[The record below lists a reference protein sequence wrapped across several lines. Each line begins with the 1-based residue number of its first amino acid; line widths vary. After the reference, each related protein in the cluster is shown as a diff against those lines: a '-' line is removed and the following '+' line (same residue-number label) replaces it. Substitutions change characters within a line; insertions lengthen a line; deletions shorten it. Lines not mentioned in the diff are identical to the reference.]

1 MFVAVYPMS
10 RLYPTLLAIESSC
23 DETAA
28 AVSCAGKIISNVVA
42 TQAVHAQYGG
52 VVPELASRA
61 HQQHIVPVVQQA
73 LQQAG
78 IVPKALDA
86 VAFTQGP
93 GLLGALLVGTSFAK
107 AMAWALQVPLIAVHH
122 MKAHVLAHC
131 IDPPVPTFPF
141 LCLTVSGG
149 HTQLVLVK
157 DYLAMEVLGTTQ
169 DDAIGEAFDKI
180 GKRMGF
186 AYPAGP
192 HIDRHAQQ
200 GDPRRFVFPTTTM
213 PQLDFSFS
221 GIKTAFVQLLQQQE
235 ARDPEFLARHR
246 DDLCA
251 SVQRALIQMLLD
263 KLHKAVAQTGITTMA
278 VAGGVAA
285 NTGLRKALQEA
296 GDQAGWQ
303 VFVPSLAY
311 CTDNAAMVAMAAHYQ
326 YVAGDFC
333 DWQATALPR
342 MPY

>member
-1 MFVAVYPMS
+1 MS
-10 RLYPTLLAIESSC
+10 SNYPTILAIESSC

-28 AVSCAGKIISNVVA
+28 AVVCQGKIASNVVA
-42 TQAVHAQYGG
+42 TQAVHEQYGG

-61 HQQHIVPVVQQA
+61 HQQNIVPVVHQA
-73 LQQAG
+73 LQ
-78 IVPKALDA
+78 KAHVTPAMLHA

-107 AMAWALQVPLIAVHH
+107 ALAFALDIPLIAVHH
-122 MKAHVLAHC
+122 MKAHVLAHF
-131 IDPPVPTFPF
+131 IDLPGPSFPF

-157 DYLAMEVLGTTQ
+157 DYLTMEVLGTTQ

-180 GKRMGF
+180 GKLMGF
-186 AYPAGP
+186 PYPGGP
-192 HIDRHAQQ
+192 HIDRYAQH
-200 GDPRRFVFPTTTM
+200 GNPHRFQFPMTMM

-221 GIKTAFVQLLQQQE
+221 GIKTAFLQLLKKNKAQNPQFIAQQ
-235 ARDPEFLARHR
+235 R

-251 SVQRALIQMLLD
+251 SIQQALLQMLLD
-263 KLHKAVAQTGITTMA
+263 KLQKAVAQTGLKTIA

-285 NTGLRKALQEA
+285 NTGLRRELQRLAAQE
-296 GDQAGWQ
+296 GWQ
-303 VFVPSLAY
+303 VFIPSLAY

-326 YVAGDFC
+326 YLAGDFS
-333 DWQATALPR
+333 DLRATALPR
-342 MPY
+342 LAY